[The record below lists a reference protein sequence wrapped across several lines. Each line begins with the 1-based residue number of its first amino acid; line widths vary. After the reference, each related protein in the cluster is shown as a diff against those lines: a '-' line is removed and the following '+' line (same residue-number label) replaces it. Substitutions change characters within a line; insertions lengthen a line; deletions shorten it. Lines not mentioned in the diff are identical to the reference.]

1 MSTNS
6 PRAGPR
12 SLVWRLPRPW
22 RLAIGVLAVAVGIV
36 VLTRPAT
43 SLGLLA
49 LLIGAAMLVAS
60 ALELIE
66 HRDDGDDRRTR
77 TLRRVVAGLWAAGGA
92 FVLSWPALTVRAVAL
107 VVGVALIASGI
118 RGVIGASRARA
129 QLDARVAQLAF
140 GLAGVVLGVLALLW
154 PDITLLVVA
163 VVFGARLGGAGALLV
178 WRTLR
183 PAPAAEPQPRAGPWR
198 HWSRTVA
205 AMLVLLLTVGAAGL
219 SYTLRQPSAVVDEF
233 YAAPR
238 TVPEEP
244 GALIRSE
251 PFTREVPEG
260 ASAWRILYTT
270 THGDGSPA
278 VASGLVVV
286 PDGVT
291 QAPVIAWTHGTTG
304 FARHCAPSLLAEPF
318 ESGALFLLPEI
329 LEQGW
334 ALVATDYIGLGTE
347 GPHPYL
353 IGQDSARAALDA
365 VRAARELESA
375 SFGQQTAVWGHSQGG
390 GAALW
395 VGAIAAEY
403 APDVPLSGVAAL
415 APASNLP
422 GFLDTLSSMLGGS
435 IFASFVAAA
444 YTSVYED
451 VRWDDYIRPGASPFV
466 RSASERCLSD
476 PDTAVSVLNELAQSR
491 DPQVYSTDPTTGAFG
506 QRLVENIPPATL
518 SAPLLLAQGESD
530 TIIAPAAQSS
540 YVEGLCAAGQQVEYR
555 TYPGLG
561 HVDLVEP
568 SSALAPELLS
578 WTQDRFDGGPVTDTC
593 GA

>member
-6 PRAGPR
+6 RDRRPL
-12 SLVWRLPRPW
+12 SLLGRLSRRWRF
-22 RLAIGVLAVAVGIV
+22 AIGVLAVAVGAV

-49 LLIGAAMLVAS
+49 ALIGAAMLVAGL
-60 ALELIE
+60 LELMG
-66 HRDDGDDRRTR
+66 RDGDDGRAPW
-77 TLRRVVAGLWAAGGA
+77 LSRVVAGLWGAGGLL
-92 FVLSWPALTVRAVAL
+92 VLVWPALTVRAVAL
-107 VVGVALIASGI
+107 VVGIALIVSGV
-118 RGVIGASRARA
+118 RGVLGGIRARA
-129 QLDARVAQLAF
+129 LLDARVAELAL
-140 GLAGVVLGVLALLW
+140 GVAGVVFGLLALLW

-163 VVFGARLGGAGALLV
+163 VVFGARLIAAGALLA
-178 WRTLR
+178 WRALR
-183 PAPAAEPQPRAGPWR
+183 PARAGAAERRTGVVR
-198 HWSRTVA
+198 RWSRTIA
-205 AMLVLLLTVGAAGL
+205 AVVVLLLAVGAAGL
-219 SYTLRQPSAVVDEF
+219 GYRLGQPSAVVDEF

-260 ASAWRILYTT
+260 ATAWRILYTT

-278 VASGLVVV
+278 VASGIVVV
-286 PDGVT
+286 PDGVVD
-291 QAPVIAWTHGTTG
+291 APVIAWAHGTTG
-304 FARHCAPSLLAEPF
+304 FAQHCAPSLLAEPF

-329 LEQGW
+329 LEHGW

-353 IGQDSARAALDA
+353 VGEDSARATLDA
-365 VRAARELESA
+365 VRAARGLEPA
-375 SFGQQTAVWGHSQGG
+375 SLGEETVAWGHSQGG

-395 VGAIAAEY
+395 VGALGAEY

-422 GFLDTLSSMLGGS
+422 EFLDTLAAMVGGS
-435 IFASFVAAA
+435 IFASFVAAS
-444 YTSVYED
+444 YTSVYDD

-466 RSASERCLSD
+466 RSAAQRCLTD
-476 PDTAVSVLNELAQSR
+476 PGTAVTVLTELAQSR

-506 QRLVENIPPATL
+506 RRLVENIPPSSHT
-518 SAPLLLAQGESD
+518 APLLLAQGEAD
-530 TIIAPAAQSS
+530 TIIALEAQTS
-540 YVEGLCAAGQQVEYR
+540 YVEGLCAAGAQVDYR

-561 HVDLVEP
+561 HVDLVEAT
-568 SSALAPELLS
+568 SALVPELMS
-578 WTQDRFDGGPVTDTC
+578 WTQDRLDGVAAGPGC
-593 GA
+593 R